1 MKETTMKHDDAVRKD
16 AVGRVLGGTPVEQVA
31 SELNICAVT
40 VYNWLRAAG
49 YKVQRLTRWV
59 KA

>member
-1 MKETTMKHDDAVRKD
+1 MPIHDEAVRKD

-31 SELNICAVT
+31 AQLQVCSVT

-49 YKVQRLTRWV
+49 YKHERLTRWV